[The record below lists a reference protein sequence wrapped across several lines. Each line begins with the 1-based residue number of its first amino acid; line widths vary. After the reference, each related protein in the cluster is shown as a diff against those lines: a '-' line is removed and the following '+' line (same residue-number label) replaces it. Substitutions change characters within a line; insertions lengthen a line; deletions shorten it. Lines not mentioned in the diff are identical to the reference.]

1 MRNKRK
7 NSVRKDEL
15 LEAKRQ
21 YLKLRYKIEMYELEH
36 NEPPVELVARA
47 RIVGR
52 LAEISE
58 EELNCL

>member
-1 MRNKRK
+1 MRDKRK
-7 NSVRKDEL
+7 KSRRKEEL

-21 YLKLRYKIEMYELEH
+21 YLKLRYKIEMYELER

-52 LAEISE
+52 LAEIPE

>member
-7 NSVRKDEL
+7 KSDEKDQL

-21 YLKLRYKIEMYELEH
+21 YLKLRYKIEMYELERR
-36 NEPPVELVARA
+36 EPPIELVARA

-52 LAEISE
+52 LAEIPE

>member
-1 MRNKRK
+1 MRNQNKKRDRK
-7 NSVRKDEL
+7 NKL

-21 YLKLRYKIEMYELEH
+21 YLSLRYKIEMYELER

-47 RIVGR
+47 RIIGR
-52 LAEISE
+52 LAEIPE